1 MEMLVRLVPGS
12 IPLEGRVSGGRPE
25 LTTSDIAAALTG
37 ANKAGLSLLIG
48 QICGVSHYKAVY
60 DLFLPEAIKVATRL
74 KWHSD
79 KLTRARIA
87 KLLDL
92 VLSESLLSYKC
103 PSCRGTKFSVMNHS
117 MANNAKPCESC
128 NGTGLFNNFDY
139 LKAKHLE
146 ISDRAWRKTWRE
158 REKELKALLDRRA
171 YQAKRKIINN
181 LYGELDG

>member
-25 LTTSDIAAALTG
+25 LTVSDIAAALTG

-48 QICGVSHYKAVY
+48 QICGISEYKAIY
-60 DLFLPEAIKVATRL
+60 GLFLPEVMRVANRL
-74 KWHSD
+74 NWRSD
-79 KLTRARIA
+79 KPTQARIA

-92 VLSESLLSYKC
+92 VLSESILSYKC
-103 PSCRGTKFSVMNHS
+103 PNCHGTKYSYINPS
-117 MANNAKPCESC
+117 KPCESC

-158 REKELKALLDRRA
+158 REKDLKALLDRRA

-181 LYGELDG
+181 LYGELDS